1 MAEDKDMSFFG
12 HIGELR
18 GHLIRSILAIVI
30 AAVVVGFNINWI
42 MDHIFFGPTRND
54 FPTFKLVNEFSQWI
68 LGEDS
73 ITLPDEFPVRVQRL
87 YQQFNVMMAVSI
99 FGGVVA
105 AFPYI
110 VWELWRFISPALH
123 PNERKNSL
131 FIINSV
137 WILFMTGVLC
147 GYFLILPF
155 AVNFGVIFKISDI
168 IIPLY
173 DLSDYTTLFLQVVLG
188 MGVVFLF
195 PVLIYFLTNIGILN
209 PKFMKTYRRHAIV
222 LIMVVAAII
231 TPADVLS
238 MIMAALPLLL
248 LYEFS
253 IVMCGYTYKKVQK
266 RDAALK
272 PGRSRWRAPAG
283 GAARSGQAGQAWR
296 RLRAR
301 HAGRRGLCHSGRA
314 GRAHPGLRGRAVEQ
328 PCRRAGAA
336 GCAAGRWRRQR
347 DAQAGR
353 SRAARSAAAG
363 QGAGRAGNRV
373 LPELLDRARP
383 GLLHRHRLRDHAD
396 RPPADRL
403 DLFGRPL

>member
-18 GHLIRSILAIVI
+18 AHLIRSILAIVI

-238 MIMAALPLLL
+238 MMMAALPLLL

-253 IVMCGYTYKKVQK
+253 IVMCGYTYRKVQK

-272 PGRSRWRAPAG
+272 TVQKS
-283 GAARSGQAGQAWR
+283 
-296 RLRAR
+296 
-301 HAGRRGLCHSGRA
+301 
-314 GRAHPGLRGRAVEQ
+314 
-328 PCRRAGAA
+328 
-336 GCAAGRWRRQR
+336 
-347 DAQAGR
+347 
-353 SRAARSAAAG
+353 
-363 QGAGRAGNRV
+363 
-373 LPELLDRARP
+373 
-383 GLLHRHRLRDHAD
+383 
-396 RPPADRL
+396 
-403 DLFGRPL
+403 

>member
-1 MAEDKDMSFFG
+1 MSEGKDMSFLG

-18 GHLIRSILAIVI
+18 GHLVRSIIAIII
-30 AAVVVGFNINWI
+30 AAFIVGFNINWI

-54 FPTFKLVNEFSQWI
+54 FPTFRIVNHFSRII
-68 LGEDS
+68 LGDDS
-73 ITLPDEFPVRVQRL
+73 IHLPKEFPVRVQRL

-99 FGGVVA
+99 FGGIVA

-110 VWELWRFISPALH
+110 VWELWRFIGPALH
-123 PNERKNSL
+123 PRERKNSI
-131 FIINSV
+131 FIINAV

-173 DLSDYTTLFLQVVLG
+173 DLSDYTTLFLQVVIG
-188 MGVVFLF
+188 MGIVFLF
-195 PVLIYFLTNIGILN
+195 PILIYFLTSIGILN

-253 IVMCGYTYKKVQK
+253 IVMCAYTYKKVQK
-266 RDAALK
+266 RDGNL
-272 PGRSRWRAPAG
+272 PAV
-283 GAARSGQAGQAWR
+283 QK
-296 RLRAR
+296 
-301 HAGRRGLCHSGRA
+301 
-314 GRAHPGLRGRAVEQ
+314 
-328 PCRRAGAA
+328 
-336 GCAAGRWRRQR
+336 
-347 DAQAGR
+347 
-353 SRAARSAAAG
+353 
-363 QGAGRAGNRV
+363 
-373 LPELLDRARP
+373 
-383 GLLHRHRLRDHAD
+383 
-396 RPPADRL
+396 
-403 DLFGRPL
+403 

>member
-1 MAEDKDMSFFG
+1 MSEEKDMSFWG

-18 GHLIRSILAIVI
+18 GHLIRSIIAIIV
-30 AAVVVGFNINWI
+30 AAVLVGFNINWI

-99 FGGVVA
+99 FGGIVA

-110 VWELWRFISPALH
+110 VWELWRFIGPALH
-123 PNERKNSL
+123 PNERKNSI
-131 FIINSV
+131 FVINSV

-238 MIMAALPLLL
+238 MMMAALPLLL

-253 IVMCGYTYKKVQK
+253 IVMCGYTFRKVQK
-266 RDAALK
+266 REAALAK
-272 PGRSRWRAPAG
+272 V
-283 GAARSGQAGQAWR
+283 Q
-296 RLRAR
+296 
-301 HAGRRGLCHSGRA
+301 
-314 GRAHPGLRGRAVEQ
+314 
-328 PCRRAGAA
+328 
-336 GCAAGRWRRQR
+336 
-347 DAQAGR
+347 
-353 SRAARSAAAG
+353 
-363 QGAGRAGNRV
+363 N
-373 LPELLDRARP
+373 
-383 GLLHRHRLRDHAD
+383 
-396 RPPADRL
+396 
-403 DLFGRPL
+403 

>member
-1 MAEDKDMSFFG
+1 MSEDKDMSFWG

-18 GHLIRSILAIVI
+18 GHLIRSIIAIVI
-30 AAVVVGFNINWI
+30 AAIVVGFNINWI

-54 FPTFKLVNEFSQWI
+54 FPTFRLVNDFSRWL

-99 FGGVVA
+99 FGGIVA

-123 PNERKNSL
+123 PNERKNSI

-238 MIMAALPLLL
+238 MLMAAFPLLL

-253 IVMCGYTYKKVQK
+253 IVMCSYTYKKVQK
-266 RDAALK
+266 REAALQK
-272 PGRSRWRAPAG
+272 V
-283 GAARSGQAGQAWR
+283 
-296 RLRAR
+296 
-301 HAGRRGLCHSGRA
+301 
-314 GRAHPGLRGRAVEQ
+314 AH
-328 PCRRAGAA
+328 
-336 GCAAGRWRRQR
+336 
-347 DAQAGR
+347 
-353 SRAARSAAAG
+353 
-363 QGAGRAGNRV
+363 
-373 LPELLDRARP
+373 
-383 GLLHRHRLRDHAD
+383 
-396 RPPADRL
+396 
-403 DLFGRPL
+403 

>member
-1 MAEDKDMSFFG
+1 MSEEKEMSFLG

-18 GHLIRSILAIVI
+18 GHLIRSILAIII
-30 AAVVVGFNINWI
+30 AAIVVGFNINWI

-54 FPTFKLVNEFSQWI
+54 FPTFKIVNQFSRWV

-73 ITLPDEFPVRVQRL
+73 ITLPAEFPVRVQRL

-123 PNERKNSL
+123 PNERKNSI

-209 PKFMKTYRRHAIV
+209 PTFMKTYRRHAIV
-222 LIMVVAAII
+222 LIMVIAAII

-238 MIMAALPLLL
+238 MLMAAFPLLL

-253 IVMCGYTYKKVQK
+253 IVMCSYTYKKVLK
-266 RDAALK
+266 R
-272 PGRSRWRAPAG
+272 
-283 GAARSGQAGQAWR
+283 
-296 RLRAR
+296 
-301 HAGRRGLCHSGRA
+301 
-314 GRAHPGLRGRAVEQ
+314 EM
-328 PCRRAGAA
+328 
-336 GCAAGRWRRQR
+336 
-347 DAQAGR
+347 
-353 SRAARSAAAG
+353 
-363 QGAGRAGNRV
+363 
-373 LPELLDRARP
+373 ELEKAK
-383 GLLHRHRLRDHAD
+383 
-396 RPPADRL
+396 
-403 DLFGRPL
+403 

>member
-1 MAEDKDMSFFG
+1 MSEGKEMSFLG

-18 GHLIRSILAIVI
+18 GHLVRSMIAIII
-30 AAVVVGFNINWI
+30 AAFIVGFNINWI

-54 FPTFKLVNEFSQWI
+54 FPTFKIVNHFSRMI

-73 ITLPDEFPVRVQRL
+73 IHLPKEFPVRVQRL

-99 FGGVVA
+99 FGGIVA

-110 VWELWRFISPALH
+110 VWELWRFIGPALH
-123 PNERKNSL
+123 PRERKNSI

-188 MGVVFLF
+188 MGIVFLF
-195 PVLIYFLTNIGILN
+195 PILIYFLTSIGILN
-209 PKFMKTYRRHAIV
+209 PKFMRTYRRHAIV

-238 MIMAALPLLL
+238 MIMAAMPLLL

-253 IVMCGYTYKKVQK
+253 IIMCAYTYKKVQK
-266 RDAALK
+266 REGNL
-272 PGRSRWRAPAG
+272 PAI
-283 GAARSGQAGQAWR
+283 QK
-296 RLRAR
+296 
-301 HAGRRGLCHSGRA
+301 
-314 GRAHPGLRGRAVEQ
+314 
-328 PCRRAGAA
+328 
-336 GCAAGRWRRQR
+336 
-347 DAQAGR
+347 
-353 SRAARSAAAG
+353 
-363 QGAGRAGNRV
+363 
-373 LPELLDRARP
+373 
-383 GLLHRHRLRDHAD
+383 
-396 RPPADRL
+396 
-403 DLFGRPL
+403 